1 MSIRSWVFSAVNS
14 ILQEWQPNDY
24 DACKFSKLSMQNIPV
39 KDKLSQL
46 DKIFIML
53 EEFSKKISKE
63 INARV
68 SENNFSYHIKVDITP
83 NVTSSDQLGEGETG
97 KTWKSSEWHDH
108 YSRKP
113 VQSSDKIF
121 CDNKWITN

>member
-1 MSIRSWVFSAVNS
+1 MTTKRLWCLQVFQTQYAKHSC
-14 ILQEWQPNDY
+14 Y
-24 DACKFSKLSMQNIPV
+24 
-39 KDKLSQL
+39 KLSQL

-121 CDNKWITN
+121 CDNKWITK